1 METKMVVSIK
11 QECFE
16 NQQNSISESKH
27 VMETKMDACINLTCY
42 RNQKDSSQKV
52 NMSLRPRWLSTES
65 KFVIET
71 NRILLIE

>member
-1 METKMVVSIK
+1 
-11 QECFE
+11 
-16 NQQNSISESKH
+16 
-27 VMETKMDACINLTCY
+27 METKMDACTNLTCY
-42 RNQKDSSQKV
+42 RNQQDSSHKV